1 MTVNFRIIGRRVN
14 ELRTQNH
21 MSQANLAEQV
31 DMSVTYISNIETAR
45 KQASLKSLV
54 LIADALGVTVDSLLS
69 GNQTNDLS
77 EYKMELTQLLEGC
90 SSYEKRVV
98 YEIAMT
104 VKSSLIKNRGLLS
117 K

>member
-1 MTVNFRIIGRRVN
+1 MTLNFRIIGRRVN

-54 LIADALGVTVDSLLS
+54 LIADALGATVDSLLS

-90 SSYEKRVV
+90 SSYEKRIV
-98 YEIAMT
+98 YEIAMA